1 MRKVFYLST
10 CDTCRKI
17 ITKLEL
23 REKNFILQDIKF
35 ESLTEPQL
43 DLLKKLAGSYNA
55 LFSKTSRKYKELG
68 LASKSLS
75 EGDQKELIL
84 KEYTFLKRPV
94 IVMNEKIF
102 IGNAAKTV
110 DAVAQEL
117 INS

>member
-17 ITKLEL
+17 ISKLEL
-23 REKNFILQDIKF
+23 KEKNFVFQDIKF

-43 DLLKKLAGSYNA
+43 EVLRKLSGSYSA

-94 IVMNEKIF
+94 IVINEKIF
-102 IGNAAKTV
+102 IGNAAKTIE
-110 DAVAQEL
+110 AVAQEL
-117 INS
+117 LNS